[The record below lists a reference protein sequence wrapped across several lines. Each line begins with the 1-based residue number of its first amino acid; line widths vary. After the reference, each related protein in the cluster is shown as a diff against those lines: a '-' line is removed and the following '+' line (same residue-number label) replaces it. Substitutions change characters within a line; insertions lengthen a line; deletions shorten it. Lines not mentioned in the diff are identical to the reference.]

1 MIQLLLAVIYLA
13 FISLGL
19 PDALLGGAWPTIYQE
34 WNVPVS
40 WAGVVYMLIS
50 LCTVVSSLM
59 SDRLTRAL
67 GAGKVTALSVAA
79 TTAALWGFSV
89 SGSFWQLCLW
99 AIPYGLGAGSVDAA
113 LNNYVA
119 LHYDSRHM
127 SWLHCM
133 WGVGASVGPYIM
145 AHALTGPRGWS
156 AGYQTVALI
165 QTVLTVFLFC
175 SLSLWEGKRTSAEQQ
190 KRKAL
195 SLPQVLAIPGVKR
208 AIAAFFCYS
217 AVETTVFLWGASYL
231 VLHRGVAES
240 EAARLAGFFY
250 LGMTLGRALGGFVTM
265 RLDDRQ
271 MIRLGQAVTALGI
284 AVLLL
289 PLGAAVSAAGMLVLG
304 LGCAPI
310 YPAFIHATPA
320 RFGADSS
327 QAVIGVQMAGAY
339 VATSFMPP
347 VFGLVAQY
355 LSPALFPFYLL
366 AFLAAMVVLHEGVV
380 RPKGN

>member
-1 MIQLLLAVIYLA
+1 MIHLLLAVIYLA

-19 PDALLGGAWPTIYQE
+19 PDALLGGAWPTIYQA
-34 WNVPVS
+34 WDVPVS
-40 WAGVVYMLIS
+40 WAGVVYMIIS
-50 LCTVVSSLM
+50 LGTVVSSLM

-79 TTAALWGFSV
+79 TAAALWGYSV

-119 LHYDSRHM
+119 LHYDSHHM

-145 AHALTGPRGWS
+145 AHALTGPQGWS

-165 QTVLTVFLFC
+165 QTVLAVFLFC
-175 SLSLWEGKRTSAEQQ
+175 SLPLWKG
-190 KRKAL
+190 RKASGQAQNEKAL
-195 SLPQVLAIPGVKR
+195 TLPQVLAIPGVKR

-217 AVETTVFLWGASYL
+217 ALETTVFLWGASYL
-231 VLHRGVAES
+231 VLHRGVEEA

-265 RLDDRQ
+265 RLNDRQ
-271 MIRLGQAVTALGI
+271 MIRLGQAVTVLGI

-289 PLGAAVSAAGMLVLG
+289 PLEAAVMAAGMLVLG

-310 YPAFIHATPA
+310 YPAFIHATPTC
-320 RFGADSS
+320 FGAERS

-355 LSPALFPFYLL
+355 ISPALFPVYLL
-366 AFLAAMVVLHEGVV
+366 AFLLAMVVLHEGMQ
-380 RPKGN
+380 RPKEK